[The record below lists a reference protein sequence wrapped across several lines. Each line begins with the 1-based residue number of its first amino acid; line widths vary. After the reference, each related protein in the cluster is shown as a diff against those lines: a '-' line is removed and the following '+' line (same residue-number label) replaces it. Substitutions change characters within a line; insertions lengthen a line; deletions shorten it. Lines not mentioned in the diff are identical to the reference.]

1 MTEDA
6 KDTLT
11 GATIPEGVYK
21 AYIVYFDKKERAYR
35 EGTFANRT
43 NLMIWLGRFAESER
57 AEEEEM

>member
-1 MTEDA
+1 MSELA

-11 GATIPEGVYK
+11 GATIPGGSYK

-43 NLMIWLGRFAESER
+43 NLMIWLGRIHESES
-57 AEEEEM
+57 AEQEEM